1 MSDNDNGVTV
11 RIDPEN
17 VERIVVSKTDS
28 RGRAAIGSEHAN
40 SEVKLAILDTTTDD
54 TEQDDE

>member
-1 MSDNDNGVTV
+1 MTNDTDDGVTV

-28 RGRAAIGSEHAN
+28 RGRAVIGSEHAN
-40 SEVKLAILDTTTDD
+40 SEVKLAILDTDNDD
-54 TEQDDE
+54 GEDD